1 MSGLRNARQRI
12 VVGVDGSTPSIEALR
27 WAIKQAQLSSGTV
40 DAVIAWESTIATGTR
55 GLGFAAAPGLDDIDH
70 AELAAKTLNAALAE
84 ASPPPGVSVNQLVI
98 EGNAGE
104 VLLGAAKNADL
115 LVLGHS
121 GHGGIASALMGS
133 VSIRC
138 LHHASS
144 PVVVVR
150 GT

>member
-1 MSGLRNARQRI
+1 MFAARNARPRL
-12 VVGVDGSTPSIEALR
+12 VAGVDGSSPSIEALR
-27 WAIKQAQLSSGTV
+27 WAVEEARLSAGTV
-40 DAVIAWESTIATGTR
+40 DAIIAWKPAIPTGAGDV
-55 GLGFAAAPGLDDIDH
+55 GLSAAPGLEDIDY
-70 AELAAKTLNAALAE
+70 AELAAKTLNAAIAE
-84 ASPPPGVSVNQLVI
+84 VSLPPGVPVNQLVI

-104 VLLGAAKNADL
+104 VLLGAAQNADL

-138 LHHASS
+138 LHHACC